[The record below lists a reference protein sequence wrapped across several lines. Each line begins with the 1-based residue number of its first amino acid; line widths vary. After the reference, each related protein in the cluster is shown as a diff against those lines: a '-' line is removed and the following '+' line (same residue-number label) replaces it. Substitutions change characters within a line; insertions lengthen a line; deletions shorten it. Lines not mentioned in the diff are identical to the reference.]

1 MADRFPSPLF
11 VRNSENELIET
22 EGGGLAA
29 TLAPDRGKKRPPS
42 PLTLSGGG
50 GGDDDEWLLS
60 DSEEDEDHEGNEDKG
75 TYLPF
80 TVDDIPR
87 PSCDFQ
93 QQSNVMFRNE
103 EARLRGPS
111 PIRLFPAFKSG
122 EHPFNSDYNLSDKS
136 QINVDGVRDCP
147 NECRCSPM
155 VLLQFIDIKIVG
167 YRQTHAGQAKIY
179 GFIAVR
185 ETTDPLRNY
194 VYRRGIENCESVSL
208 KQKTGVARLSLT
220 SPARVISMIS
230 RALIEFEV
238 HDRNEDETGGN
249 DSLIIEG
256 CAELDNITFK
266 PKPYVEHQRVYGEK
280 CALDIKY
287 MALGNA
293 VEAQVEVTVLR
304 LGVIPGGVNMKLY
317 AKNSSFAEVIR
328 LFQGVPP
335 KPGDMMSFT
344 VAVERHDGLRLYI
357 ESSPRGYR
365 PIPGKKLQPYQCWQ
379 CVFASGYHGMSEKVV
394 ELGEFAAFSVRVTW
408 RSYEKKICG

>member
-1 MADRFPSPLF
+1 M
-11 VRNSENELIET
+11 V
-22 EGGGLAA
+22 
-29 TLAPDRGKKRPPS
+29 
-42 PLTLSGGG
+42 SG
-50 GGDDDEWLLS
+50 
-60 DSEEDEDHEGNEDKG
+60 SEEDEDHEDNDDISRAG

-93 QQSNVMFRNE
+93 EQSNVMFRNE
-103 EARLRGPS
+103 EAKLRGPS
-111 PIRLFPAFKSG
+111 PIRLFPAFKYG
-122 EHPFNSDYNLSDKS
+122 KHPFDSDYNLADKS
-136 QINVDGVRDCP
+136 QIIVDGVSDCP
-147 NECRCSPM
+147 NECRCRPM

-185 ETTDPLRNY
+185 ETTDTSRNY
-194 VYRRGIENCESVSL
+194 VYRRGIENCEYVSL
-208 KQKTGVARLSLT
+208 KQKTGMARLSLT

-238 HDRNEDETGGN
+238 HDRNEDETSG

-266 PKPYVEHQRVYGEK
+266 PKPFVEHQRVYGEK

-293 VEAQVEVTVLR
+293 VEARVEVKVLR

-328 LFQGVPP
+328 LFQGIPP
-335 KPGDMMSFT
+335 KPGDMMSLAI
-344 VAVERHDGLRLYI
+344 AVERHNSLDLYI
-357 ESSPRGYR
+357 ESSPRGNHR
-365 PIPGKKLQPYQCWQ
+365 IPSQKLHPYQCWQ
-379 CVFASGYHGMSEKVV
+379 CGFASGYHGTSEKVA
-394 ELGEFAAFSVRVTW
+394 ELGARHNETQNMNII
-408 RSYEKKICG
+408 KK